1 MTGRVPGAIA
11 AALNLRGT
19 PDQPTMIMRIAAPRR
34 KQLLVLDNCEH
45 LRAPCAKVALEQG
58 DMARAAPLL
67 GGT

>member
-1 MTGRVPGAIA
+1 MA
-11 AALNLRGT
+11 
-19 PDQPTMIMRIAAPRR
+19 MRIAAPRR